1 MANSAFAVATVAGS
15 RAKPRAARRSLS
27 RANKQFWQPITS
39 AARYVAW
46 SVALESP
53 ARRLVPGSKKALHRP
68 PLAQT
73 LAPVTPD
80 EPEVLELDELWSFV
94 RHKKNKRWIWLA
106 VCRRTRQV
114 VAYAIGDR
122 SEATCRRLWSRVP
135 PAYRHGLLYSDFWQS
150 YQAVLPDDQH
160 QPVDKS
166 TGETNHVERWN
177 LTLRQRLGR
186 FVRKTLSFSKCEVMH
201 EQCLRLFFHEYNLL
215 CLTT

>member
-1 MANSAFAVATVAGS
+1 MSAPRCADWCVFSVS
-15 RAKPRAARRSLS
+15 RARRS
-27 RANKQFWQPITS
+27 
-39 AARYVAW
+39 
-46 SVALESP
+46 
-53 ARRLVPGSKKALHRP
+53 VPGLKKAQQLP

-73 LAPVTPD
+73 LAPATPD

-94 RHKKNKRWIWLA
+94 RSKHNKRWVWLA

-122 SEATCRRLWSRVP
+122 SETTCRLLWSRVP
-135 PAYRHGLLYSDFWQS
+135 PAYRQGLLYSDVWES
-150 YQAVLPDDQH
+150 YQAVLPDDH
-160 QPVDKS
+160 HRPVDKRS
-166 TGETNHVERWN
+166 GATNHVERWN

-201 EQCLRLFFHEYNLL
+201 EYCLRLFLHEYNVL